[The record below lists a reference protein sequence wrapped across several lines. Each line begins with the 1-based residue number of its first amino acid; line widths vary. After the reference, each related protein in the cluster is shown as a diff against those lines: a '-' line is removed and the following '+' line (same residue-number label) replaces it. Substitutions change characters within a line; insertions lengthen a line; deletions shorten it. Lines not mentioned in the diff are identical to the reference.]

1 MTKHSSPLII
11 LFLFTAFLSACGPAA
26 TPAPTATP
34 LPTSTPEP
42 EPTPTEVRVES
53 SYLIYVDD
61 AWTPLFE
68 DELGSYPFFLPEDM
82 GGDMGLDNQMIQYG
96 YFAAYQSDSNVLTI
110 YARLLLSDVYR
121 RIELQMADGEKAACL
136 PESVEDTPME
146 QIHFLYNNGNVG
158 FPPGDGSV
166 VFGDVA
172 ASLNDRTYFVVV
184 LDESI
189 QADSVNAVSKL
200 ALVCP

>member
-1 MTKHSSPLII
+1 MSKHSLPLI
-11 LFLFTAFLSACGPAA
+11 FLFFCAVLMSACGPAA
-26 TPAPTATP
+26 TPEPTATP

-53 SYLIYVDD
+53 NYLIYVND

-96 YFAAYQSDSNVLTI
+96 YFADYQPDSNVLTI

-121 RIELQMADGEKAACL
+121 RIELQLADGQKSRLPAAGL
-136 PESVEDTPME
+136 
-146 QIHFLYNNGNVG
+146 G
-158 FPPGDGSV
+158 
-166 VFGDVA
+166 
-172 ASLNDRTYFVVV
+172 
-184 LDESI
+184 
-189 QADSVNAVSKL
+189 
-200 ALVCP
+200 